1 MSALSIRLAPVSAS
15 QPQTASRPLGD
26 SQRWNSPYDN
36 ERLEPV
42 VSVFMTRP
50 AYIRVCVHACSASIE
65 VGGALIGEWCVDR
78 ESGEQFVIVK
88 HVLPARYTRQG
99 AVYLTFTQDSLV
111 DLHDQIEKRFPGER
125 IVGWYHTHP
134 QMGVFLSHY
143 DTWLHSNFFPEPWQ
157 VALVVEPFS
166 SIAGFFI
173 RQADGGLDPTRYF
186 GFYEM
191 DGAND
196 HSIVRWHNLQRFDP
210 PPQPVEAKPKVEIK
224 PKEDKP
230 KETWPSQG
238 ESRSKIEIKPKED
251 GPKAKE
257 VKPQQGEAR
266 PKVEIKPREDRFQNE
281 TKGGKNP

>member
-1 MSALSIRLAPVSAS
+1 MSAPSIRIAPANAIQPQSAS
-15 QPQTASRPLGD
+15 IPLEQA
-26 SQRWNSPYDN
+26 QRWNSPYDN
-36 ERLEPV
+36 EWLEPV
-42 VSVFMTRP
+42 VSVFLTRP

-78 ESGEQFVIVK
+78 ETGEQFVIVK
-88 HVLPARYTRQG
+88 HVLPARHTRQG

-143 DTWLHSNFFPEPWQ
+143 DTWLHSHFFPEPWQ

-173 RQADGGLDPTRYF
+173 RQTDGNLDPTRYF

-191 DGAND
+191 DGAEG
-196 HSIVRWHNLQRFDP
+196 HSIVRWHNLQER
-210 PPQPVEAKPKVEIK
+210 EASPREVKAQEVRLAESGSKEAQSPEVRLKAEK
-224 PKEDKP
+224 PKEAK
-230 KETWPSQG
+230 SQ
-238 ESRSKIEIKPKED
+238 EVKL
-251 GPKAKE
+251 KE
-257 VKPQQGEAR
+257 VKSRDES
-266 PKVEIKPREDRFQNE
+266 
-281 TKGGKNP
+281 KGGKNL